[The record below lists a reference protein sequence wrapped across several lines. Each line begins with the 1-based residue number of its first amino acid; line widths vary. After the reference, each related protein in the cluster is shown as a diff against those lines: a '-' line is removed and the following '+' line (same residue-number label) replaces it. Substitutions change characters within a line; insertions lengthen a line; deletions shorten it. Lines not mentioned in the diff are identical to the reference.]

1 MVQVLFSVIVPIY
14 NASLTLDRCISSVL
28 CQTYSNFE
36 LILVDDGSLDNSL
49 QVCMNY
55 ADMDRRVVV
64 LHQDNR
70 GHTAARQAGL
80 ETARGNYILFLD
92 SDDWFE
98 PNLLDD
104 GAAAIGEAHC
114 DLALFGHRAKHKNTD
129 MAFPLCSTT
138 AFYNTIKQ
146 SPLFPQLIM
155 DERGKAISRALWG
168 KIYARNLIKKWL
180 PLVPNEIMTGEDMC
194 CFLACAKEAKGVVIM
209 SGVYYNYQVAN
220 GTTSRKGDPL
230 ALTRCRYTVEFL
242 ASYIADDDPEIQLA
256 VDRLVIQQMYSA
268 LTRELL
274 SDKQLTNVRQ
284 DLKKLKS
291 YAASEKAL
299 MGFSSVSAGL
309 RLKHFLI
316 KHRLIMITK
325 LICLFRKKG
334 LLF

>member
-1 MVQVLFSVIVPIY
+1 MRFSVIVPIY

-28 CQTYSNFE
+28 CQTYTNFE
-36 LILVDDGSLDNSL
+36 LILVDDGSADNSL
-49 QVCMNY
+49 LICRNY
-55 ADMDRRVVV
+55 ENIDSRVVV
-64 LHQDNR
+64 LHQGNR

-80 ETARGNYILFLD
+80 ESAKGDYILFLD

-98 PNLLDD
+98 PDLLKD
-104 GAAAIGEAHC
+104 GAAAIGGTHC
-114 DLALFGHRAKHKNTD
+114 ELLLFGHCAKYENENTD
-129 MAFPLCSTT
+129 MDFPLCSITGV
-138 AFYNTIKQ
+138 YNTIKQ

-155 DERGKAISRALWG
+155 DERGRAIPRALWG
-168 KIYARNLIKKWL
+168 KIYARDLIKKWL

-194 CFLACAKEAKGVVIM
+194 CFLACAKEATGVVII

-230 ALTRCRYTVEFL
+230 ALSRCRYTVEFL

-274 SDKQLTNVRQ
+274 AGKRLTNVRQ

-291 YAASEKAL
+291 YAASKKAL
-299 MGFSSVSAGL
+299 LGFSSVSAGL

-316 KHRLIMITK
+316 KHDMVIATK
-325 LICLFRKKG
+325 MICLLRKKG
-334 LLF
+334 LTF